1 MKEYFKL
8 LEINKKI
15 QEILDLEKRTKTDIK
30 SLKYLHLAKKIAIKN
45 FLLNLRKKC
54 FSQNKIYN
62 LQIDNN
68 FINFFPTEEIIR
80 NKFNIKQNKKIYF
93 YQNLIDNEITNIIR
107 NLLIMLYYSRIKQYN
122 KKYQIEKTIKKTE
135 KQIFINISAFNIFIN
150 NVNDYYK
157 YYYNYNKIS
166 MDYRPNRLEI
176 KCNNILLNY
185 QKEYIKDYIEIDN
198 IKIKKKYNIIY
209 LKNQELYL
217 IKKILIRIF
226 YKLKKEGFL
235 TDKIL
240 SKFLLK
246 QFCEYINNLLKNE
259 KNLYLIFQNLIQFYG
274 ILYLLANKIIFY
286 KNKKLFNNKY
296 YHNKIYMIINNH
308 FAKSLNSEIYLY
320 LNSLVKFIILD
331 F

>member
-1 MKEYFKL
+1 
-8 LEINKKI
+8 
-15 QEILDLEKRTKTDIK
+15 
-30 SLKYLHLAKKIAIKN
+30 
-45 FLLNLRKKC
+45 
-54 FSQNKIYN
+54 
-62 LQIDNN
+62 
-68 FINFFPTEEIIR
+68 
-80 NKFNIKQNKKIYF
+80 
-93 YQNLIDNEITNIIR
+93 
-107 NLLIMLYYSRIKQYN
+107 MLYYSRIKQYN